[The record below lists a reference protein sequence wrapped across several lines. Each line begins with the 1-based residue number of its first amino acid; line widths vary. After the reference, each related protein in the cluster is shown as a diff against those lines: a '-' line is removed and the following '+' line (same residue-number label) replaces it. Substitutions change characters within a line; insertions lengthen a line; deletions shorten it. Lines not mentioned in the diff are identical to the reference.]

1 MYIYLQWLKV
11 SKNPIKVCYIDL
23 VKCEV
28 FSEQLLM
35 PNIHL
40 FHVTW
45 KRDAPQLINP
55 FTPNFLLAILL
66 TVFYTVLI
74 MPVWRIW
81 YHIKL

>member
-1 MYIYLQWLKV
+1 MYIYLQWLKI
-11 SKNPIKVCYIDL
+11 SKNPIKVWYIDL

-35 PNIHL
+35 SKYTSNPCYME
-40 FHVTW
+40 
-45 KRDAPQLINP
+45 KDAPQLINP
-55 FTPNFLLAILL
+55 FTPNFLLVILL